1 MRTIRTLLLT
11 MLVGTLLPACNTEG
25 GAGTAKAHRDGT
37 RSTEDLQERRETD
50 MEPEL
55 HAQRGEA
62 AAGDPVASRQL
73 YRVQS
78 VDPET
83 RIISLQPIRQG
94 RPHPH
99 GETMILT
106 FSEYGI
112 QLEGRGDP
120 RAPEPGSILAI
131 TRDERHRIRRI
142 DVLPELDTTDAREPE
157 QPQAPSFR
165 R

>member
-1 MRTIRTLLLT
+1 MRITQSLLFAL
-11 MLVGTLLPACNTEG
+11 LAGTALSACNTEG

-37 RSTEDLQERRETD
+37 RTDERLQERREID

-55 HAQRGEA
+55 HAQRGESA
-62 AAGDPVASRQL
+62 AAEPVASRRV
-73 YRVQS
+73 YRVQH

-83 RIISLQPIRQG
+83 RIISLQPIHQG
-94 RPHPH
+94 RPHPQ

-106 FSEYGI
+106 FAEYEI
-112 QLEGRGDP
+112 QLEGKGNV

-131 TRDERHRIRRI
+131 SRDERHRIRRI
-142 DVLPELDTTDAREPE
+142 DVLPRIEGEAGEQAEEPT
-157 QPQAPSFR
+157 APSYR